1 MPRPLY
7 WIWQSYLVK
16 CKGAAL
22 LWSIF
27 TFAIL
32 FTNVKK
38 AKELKTITL
47 VAKLTFPYQ
56 LQSSTLN
63 ILERNGSAG
72 FLTT

>member
-1 MPRPLY
+1 MPRSLY

-63 ILERNGSAG
+63 TLERNGSAG